1 MWWRLSA
8 PRTLSSARL
17 IVSRPVNSAQD
28 KEQIITSNMIETENT
43 LSAHTRKEIDAL
55 LKRFPPEQKKSALL
69 GALNVVQH
77 ENEGFLT
84 KELMQAVA
92 DYLDLAE
99 IEVYEVASFY
109 SMYELKPVA
118 RHNVAVCTNI
128 SCMLMGSESIVDHVE
143 NKLGIKLG
151 ESTKDGRIY
160 LKKEEE
166 CLAACAGGPMMQ
178 VDHVYHEDLTPEKV
192 DAILDALE

>member
-1 MWWRLSA
+1 MN
-8 PRTLSSARL
+8 T
-17 IVSRPVNSAQD
+17 
-28 KEQIITSNMIETENT
+28 MIETENT
-43 LSAHTRKEIDAL
+43 LSAHAREEIDAL
-55 LKRFPPEQKKSALL
+55 LQRFPAEQKKSALL
-69 GALNVVQH
+69 GALNIVQH
-77 ENEGFLT
+77 ENKGFLT
-84 KELMQAVA
+84 KPLMQAVA
-92 DYLDLAE
+92 GYLDLAE

-109 SMYELKPVA
+109 SMYELQPVA

-128 SCMLMGSESIVDHVE
+128 SCMLMGSQSIVDHVE

-160 LKKEEE
+160 LKQEEE

-178 VDHVYHEDLTPEKV
+178 VDHVYYEDLTPEKV

>member
-1 MWWRLSA
+1 MNA
-8 PRTLSSARL
+8 
-17 IVSRPVNSAQD
+17 
-28 KEQIITSNMIETENT
+28 MIEAENT
-43 LSAHTRKEIDAL
+43 LSAHAREEIDAL
-55 LKRFPPEQKKSALL
+55 LKRFPAEQKKSALL
-69 GALNVVQH
+69 GALNIAQH
-77 ENEGFLT
+77 ENQGFLT
-84 KELMQAVA
+84 RELMQAVA
-92 DYLDLAE
+92 EYLDLSE

-128 SCMLMGSESIVDHVE
+128 SCMLMGSQSIVDHVE

-160 LKKEEE
+160 LKQEEE

-178 VDHVYHEDLTPEKV
+178 VDHVYYEDLTPEKV
-192 DAILDALE
+192 DAILDALK

>member
-1 MWWRLSA
+1 
-8 PRTLSSARL
+8 
-17 IVSRPVNSAQD
+17 
-28 KEQIITSNMIETENT
+28 
-43 LSAHTRKEIDAL
+43 
-55 LKRFPPEQKKSALL
+55 
-69 GALNVVQH
+69 
-77 ENEGFLT
+77 
-84 KELMQAVA
+84 MQAVA
-92 DYLDLAE
+92 GYLDLAE

-128 SCMLMGSESIVDHVE
+128 SCMLMGSQSIVDHVE

-151 ESTKDGRIY
+151 ESTADGRIY

-178 VDHVYHEDLTPEKV
+178 VDHVYYEDLTPEKV

>member
-1 MWWRLSA
+1 
-8 PRTLSSARL
+8 
-17 IVSRPVNSAQD
+17 
-28 KEQIITSNMIETENT
+28 MIETENT
-43 LSAHTRKEIDAL
+43 LSAHAREEIDAL

-69 GALNVVQH
+69 GALNIVQH
-77 ENEGFLT
+77 ENRGFLT

-128 SCMLMGSESIVDHVE
+128 SCMLMGSQSIVDHVQ

-178 VDHVYHEDLTPEKV
+178 VDHVYYEDLTPEKV